1 MTCTIGVS
9 TRSVAQ
15 RGFRLVRS
23 LTTLGVALLAV
34 QAPATTTFA
43 AGPSAVALEGVLQS
57 NAGPA
62 ADGTY
67 AVVARLWTAESGGS
81 AVWTEGPLQVE
92 VVGGRFSLAL
102 GEKVPL
108 TATVVAQGGWL
119 GLQVGSDPE
128 LPRRPL
134 RAVPFALQADLAAS
148 ATNASTATVA
158 DTAKSLACTGCVGVA
173 ALKFDGDLDLGSNTI
188 KAAGATFTGDVQ
200 AKGVAAQTVTA
211 TSFVGDGGKLTG
223 VQVAGGTCKTGEA
236 VVAVKSDGTVVC
248 GAAGGGGNTALGGMV
263 TTVFTEV
270 AKNEPLPVAIPDNTG
285 VTAVAQASFG
295 KVGTAMT
302 IAVHIKLANTDLSSV
317 RIALLP
323 PDDKKVG
330 MVVCDPC
337 GDKDAKSYD
346 VTLTEKSTLKNGS
359 LADAIGK
366 SLEGIWTLQVL
377 DTSYCLAQIP
387 ENKGICDVA
396 NKTDGAIATFD
407 VSGTVTSAQSIKL
420 GGTLQ
425 FALLGAAPFDCEAAR
440 VGHAYFDTKL
450 AKLRYCDGTVWRA
463 LSDSCGN
470 GVLES
475 GEECDDGNVSDGDG
489 CSPTCVA
496 SVGFAASK
504 PGLSCLD
511 IYDKGKAASLKLADG
526 VHWIDPDGAGGAA
539 AFQAYCDMTSDGGGW
554 TLVLKTGDGSGH
566 SWGKGAQGDAAALL
580 DTKQPGTNVHHK
592 MSDAQMNAVLKAT
605 AKDANAIGIRMHE
618 SQVYNVKK
626 FGKASCTLCT
636 SYADGCD
643 SDCVWGASS
652 YSTTP
657 SWVNLSNGDDW
668 KYYLGAANTG
678 ASRGFE
684 RMSLY
689 GRNNCAMHYGWVGDC
704 LGGSLWVR

>member
-1 MTCTIGVS
+1 MKRTTAVAA
-9 TRSVAQ
+9 RPVAQ
-15 RGFRLVRS
+15 RGTRTRAA
-23 LTTLGVALLAV
+23 LTTLCVAVLAV
-34 QAPATTTFA
+34 QTSPTTAFA
-43 AGPSAVALEGVLQS
+43 VGPTAVALEGVLQS
-57 NAGPA
+57 SAGPA

-67 AVVARLWTAESGGS
+67 AVTARLWTSESGGT
-81 AVWTEGPLQVE
+81 AVWTEGPLQA
-92 VVGGRFSLAL
+92 VVGGGRLSLAL

-108 TATVVAQGGWL
+108 TAAVVAQGAWL
-119 GLQVGSDPE
+119 GLQVGDDPE

-134 RAVPFALQADLAAS
+134 RTVPFALRAELAAS
-148 ATNASTATVA
+148 ATTADTATSA
-158 DTAKSLACTGCVGVA
+158 DSAKSLACTGCVGVA
-173 ALKFDGDLDLGSNTI
+173 ALKFDGDLDLGGNAL
-188 KAAGATFTGDVQ
+188 KAASATFTGNVQ
-200 AKGVAAQTVTA
+200 AKGVVAQTVTA
-211 TSFVGDGGKLTG
+211 ISFVGDGGKLTG

-236 VVAVKSDGTVVC
+236 VVAVKPDGTVVC
-248 GAAGGGGNTALGGMV
+248 GAAGGGGNSALGGMV

-302 IAVHIKLANTDLSSV
+302 ISVQVKLANTDLSSV

-346 VTLTEKSTLKNGS
+346 VTLTEKSTLKSGS

-377 DTSYCLAQIP
+377 DTSYCLAQLP
-387 ENKGICDVA
+387 ANQGICDVA
-396 NKTDGAIATFD
+396 NKTDGAIAKFE
-407 VSGTVTSAQSIKL
+407 VSGTVTSAQSVKL

-450 AKLRYCDGTVWRA
+450 AKLRYCDGAVWRA

-496 SVGFAASK
+496 SVGFAAGK
-504 PGLSCLD
+504 PGLSCRD
-511 IYDKGKAASLKLADG
+511 VFDKGKAAALKLTDG

-566 SWGKGAQGDAAALL
+566 SWSTGAQGDAAALL

-592 MSDAQMNAVLKAT
+592 LSDAQMNAVLKAT
-605 AKDANAIGIRMHE
+605 AKDGNAIGIRMHE

-636 SYADGCD
+636 SYADACD

-652 YSTTP
+652 YSATP
-657 SWVNLSNGDDW
+657 SWVDLSNGDDW
-668 KYYLGAANTG
+668 KFFLGAANTG
-678 ASRGFE
+678 ATRGFE

-689 GRNNCAMHYGWVGDC
+689 GRGSCAMHYGWVGDC